1 MIVMFRKE
9 GQLGN
14 RLFNFAN
21 FIAFA
26 EAESLALANPSFCE
40 YAQLFS
46 STRQDLLC
54 RYPPKLSILSRFGAR
69 WAREALYSIVSFI
82 ARALK
87 KLKINNRFVRVIAID
102 DNSFYVLDDNPLARL
117 PFRSC
122 HLAFVGGLQFRNV
135 SAMKTHRQAIC
146 DYFRP
151 LPVHQEKVNQAI
163 NIARKNCDVLVG
175 VHIRGGDYASHLNG
189 RYFYTV
195 PDYLQ
200 VMRSVS
206 SLFPGKQ
213 VGFLVCSNS
222 ILDPEMFKEMNCH
235 LGPNHHLQDMYAF
248 AGCDYIIGPP
258 STYTLW
264 ASFYGNVLLYFIQ
277 DPNRPV
283 TLDMFRDYFS
293 HVGEHA
299 VQKDIHG
306 AQFVMINGARY
317 GLQFPTDKTH
327 LAL

>member
-1 MIVMFRKE
+1 MIVMSRKK

-26 EAESLALANPSFCE
+26 EAESLRLANPSFSE

-54 RYPPKLSILSRFGAR
+54 RYPPRISILSRFGAHR
-69 WAREALYSIVSFI
+69 VREVLYSIVNFT
-82 ARALK
+82 AKVLK
-87 KLKINNRFVRVIAID
+87 KLKVDSKLFRVISID

-117 PFRSC
+117 PFNGCR
-122 HLAFVGGLQFRNV
+122 LVFVEGLQFRNL
-135 SAMKTHRQAIC
+135 SAMKAHRQAIC
-146 DYFRP
+146 AYFRP

-163 NIARKNCDVLVG
+163 DIARKNCDVLVG
-175 VHIRGGDYASHLNG
+175 VHIRGGDYAGHLGG
-189 RYFYTV
+189 RYYFTL

-206 SLFPGKQ
+206 DLFPGKR
-213 VGFLVCSNS
+213 VGFLICSNS

-235 LGPNHHLQDMYAF
+235 FGPNHHLQDMYAF
-248 AGCDYIIGPP
+248 TGCDYIIGPP

-264 ASFYGNVLLYFIQ
+264 ASFYGNVPLYFIQ
-277 DPNRPV
+277 DPNQPV
-283 TLDMFRDYFS
+283 TLDMFMDYFS
-293 HVGEHA
+293 QIGKHV
-299 VQKDIHG
+299 VQKDVRG
-306 AQFVMINGARY
+306 KQYVMINGARY
-317 GLQFPTDKTH
+317 GLLFPTDKEH

>member
-26 EAESLALANPSFCE
+26 EAEHFTLFNPSFSE

-46 STRQDLLC
+46 TTRQDLLC
-54 RYPPKLSILSRFGAR
+54 RYPPKLSILGRFGAH

-87 KLKINNRFVRVIAID
+87 KLKIDNRLVRVIAID

-122 HLAFVGGLQFRNV
+122 HLAFVGGLQFRNL

-146 DYFRP
+146 AYFRP
-151 LPVHQEKVNQAI
+151 LPAHQEKVDQAI
-163 NIARKNCDVLVG
+163 DNARKNCDVLVG
-175 VHIRGGDYASHLNG
+175 VHIRAGDYASHLNG
-189 RYFYTV
+189 RYYYTV
-195 PDYLQ
+195 QDYLH
-200 VMRSVS
+200 VMRSAAA
-206 SLFPGKQ
+206 LFPGKR
-213 VGFLVCSNS
+213 VGFLICSNS
-222 ILDPEMFKEMNCH
+222 VLDPEMFKEMHCH
-235 LGPNHHLQDMYAF
+235 FGPNHHLQDMYAF
-248 AGCDYIIGPP
+248 AECDYIIGPP

-264 ASFYGNVLLYFIQ
+264 ASFYGNVPLYFIQ
-277 DPNRPV
+277 DPNKPV
-283 TLDMFRDYFS
+283 TLDMFKDYFS
-293 HVGEHA
+293 QVGEHA

-306 AQFVMINGARY
+306 EQFVIINGVRY
-317 GLQFPTDKTH
+317 GLQFPTDKDH